1 MSRSLPYKHPL
12 SPHDLDKKGHGRLN
26 VDVPFVDRTLS
37 LGFGLE
43 ELFPALPAGS
53 VKLFRLMLFWAVAVL
68 CSVGLGSARCLC
80 CE

>member
-1 MSRSLPYKHPL
+1 M
-12 SPHDLDKKGHGRLN
+12 
-26 VDVPFVDRTLS
+26 DVPFVDRTLS

-68 CSVGLGSARCLC
+68 CSVGLGPARCLC